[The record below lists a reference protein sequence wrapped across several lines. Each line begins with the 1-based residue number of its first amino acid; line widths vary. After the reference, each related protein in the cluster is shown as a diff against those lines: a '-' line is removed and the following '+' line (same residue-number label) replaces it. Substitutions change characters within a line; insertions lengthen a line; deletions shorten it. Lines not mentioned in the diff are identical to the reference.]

1 MARLQS
7 AIASEVWPKA
17 WYAAARLQRQ
27 IAAKGRDSTLLDKAM
42 V

>member
-7 AIASEVWPKA
+7 AMASEILPKA
-17 WYAAARLQRQ
+17 WCAAARLQKQ
-27 IAAKGRDSTLLDKAM
+27 TAVKGRDWTLLDMTA

>member
-7 AIASEVWPKA
+7 AIASEILPKA
-17 WYAAARLQRQ
+17 WCAAARLQKQ
-27 IAAKGRDSTLLDKAM
+27 TAAKGRDSTLFNIAA

>member
-7 AIASEVWPKA
+7 AMASAMFPKA
-17 WYAAARLQRQ
+17 WCAAARLQKQ
-27 IAAKGRDSTLLDKAM
+27 MAAKGRDSMLLDKAT

>member
-7 AIASEVWPKA
+7 AMASEICPRA
-17 WYAAARLQRQ
+17 WCAAARLQKQ
-27 IAAKGRDSTLLDKAM
+27 MAAKGRDSILLDTAA